1 MLLLYQYSSS
11 GTLSRAAC
19 KRRVAF
25 SAAQVDRVG
34 VMGCVLVCALGC
46 ALLGLQ
52 MTEYAADALN
62 AFPRYIFFIHRIRIR
77 LVPRFVLLNFD
88 AFLFGRCFFL

>member
-34 VMGCVLVCALGC
+34 VMGCALGCVLGC

-88 AFLFGRCFFL
+88 AFRFGRCFFL

>member
-1 MLLLYQYSSS
+1 MGCAL
-11 GTLSRAAC
+11 
-19 KRRVAF
+19 
-25 SAAQVDRVG
+25 
-34 VMGCVLVCALGC
+34 GCVLGCALGC